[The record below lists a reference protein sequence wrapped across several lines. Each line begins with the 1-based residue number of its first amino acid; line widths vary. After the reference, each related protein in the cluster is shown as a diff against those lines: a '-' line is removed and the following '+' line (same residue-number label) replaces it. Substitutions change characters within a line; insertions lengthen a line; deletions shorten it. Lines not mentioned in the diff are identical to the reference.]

1 MKVGRKIYYELQT
14 GDVVLVVPE
23 KFSGIQTTK
32 EQDFAMYE
40 TLSIRNPETVGVIQL
55 EYGQYSSDFQTC
67 SAVRVDVATGNLLFN
82 YPVFE
87 QPLSVTVN
95 RKYGAQGAEPNPEST
110 GGRLRNGY
118 SCLDGRCCVMPAWK
132 KNIFVRVVSRR
143 MAEESRTAEN
153 ILSEYPALT
162 ADEKAEIMNAL
173 AQ

>member
-95 RKYGAQGAEPNPEST
+95 ALRTENTELRAQNQTLNQQVADLEMAIASLLGGA
-110 GGRLRNGY
+110 
-118 SCLDGRCCVMPAWK
+118 
-132 KNIFVRVVSRR
+132 
-143 MAEESRTAEN
+143 
-153 ILSEYPALT
+153 
-162 ADEKAEIMNAL
+162 
-173 AQ
+173 

>member
-67 SAVRVDVATGNLLFN
+67 SAVRVDLETGNLLFN
-82 YPVFE
+82 CPIFE
-87 QPLSVTVN
+87 QPLSVAV
-95 RKYGAQGAEPNPEST
+95 
-110 GGRLRNGY
+110 
-118 SCLDGRCCVMPAWK
+118 
-132 KNIFVRVVSRR
+132 
-143 MAEESRTAEN
+143 
-153 ILSEYPALT
+153 
-162 ADEKAEIMNAL
+162 NAL
-173 AQ
+173 RTENTELRAQNQTLNQQVADLEMAIAALMGGVV

>member
-1 MKVGRKIYYELQT
+1 MQIGRKIYYELQT

-40 TLSIRNPETVGVIQL
+40 TLSCRVPETIGVIEL

-67 SAVRVDVATGNLLFN
+67 NSVRVDLDTGGLLFN

-95 RKYGAQGAEPNPEST
+95 A
-110 GGRLRNGY
+110 LR
-118 SCLDGRCCVMPAWK
+118 
-132 KNIFVRVVSRR
+132 
-143 MAEESRTAEN
+143 AEN
-153 ILSEYPALT
+153 TELRSRNEALNQQV
-162 ADEKAEIMNAL
+162 ADLEMAIAAL
-173 AQ
+173 MGGAA

>member
-87 QPLSVTVN
+87 QPLSVTV
-95 RKYGAQGAEPNPEST
+95 AQNQTLNQQVADLEMAIAALM
-110 GGRLRNGY
+110 GG
-118 SCLDGRCCVMPAWK
+118 
-132 KNIFVRVVSRR
+132 VV
-143 MAEESRTAEN
+143 
-153 ILSEYPALT
+153 
-162 ADEKAEIMNAL
+162 
-173 AQ
+173 

>member
-67 SAVRVDVATGNLLFN
+67 NSVRVDLDTGGLLFN

-87 QPLSVTVN
+87 QPLSVAVN
-95 RKYGAQGAEPNPEST
+95 T
-110 GGRLRNGY
+110 LR
-118 SCLDGRCCVMPAWK
+118 
-132 KNIFVRVVSRR
+132 
-143 MAEESRTAEN
+143 AEN
-153 ILSEYPALT
+153 TELSSRNEALNQQVADLEMAMATILGGA
-162 ADEKAEIMNAL
+162 
-173 AQ
+173 